1 MTDHA
6 TIGRR
11 GALGLGLAAGAAAT
25 IGHARAQQ
33 PGEVKIAMLVPMSG
47 PWARQGILEQM
58 GADLAI
64 DDVNSAGGIKS
75 LGGAKLKLVTY
86 DTGDSAEK
94 AKNAAQ
100 RMVAQ
105 EPDLVGGFGCWLS
118 SFTLAATEVT
128 ERASLP
134 WLTLSYSDLITGRGF
149 RYVFQTSP
157 TALQQADDTV
167 PIVMALAEKTTGKR
181 PTKVGMIGDST
192 AATVSFRKALDGHVI
207 KDQKLTMVVNE
218 TYTPPLSD
226 ATTLVQ
232 AVRSARPDFMLL
244 GSTSVPDDKL
254 LIEKFNEFGMGATKL
269 PLVGNGGHW
278 GTPELLKVTGP
289 DLLQGVLVGL
299 ANWPGKDQAALSKR
313 FEERT
318 KEPWFGHDSLF
329 AYAHVMIL
337 KAALEKAGAADRNK
351 VADAIR
357 KLDMT
362 DGPALLFPGH
372 HLQFDDKGRRVGAQ
386 MVMIQWQNGKPVTI
400 YPSDMATAQAMWKA

>member
-1 MTDHA
+1 MTDA
-6 TIGRR
+6 RWFGRR
-11 GALGLGLAAGAAAT
+11 DALALGIAAGAAAT
-25 IGHARAQQ
+25 IGRARAQQ
-33 PGEVKIAMLVPMSG
+33 PSEVKIAMLVPMSG

-64 DDVNSAGGIKS
+64 EDVNSAGGIKS

-157 TALQQADDTV
+157 TAPQQADDTV

-181 PTKVGMIGDST
+181 PTKVGIIGDST
-192 AATVSFRKALDGHVI
+192 AASVSFRKALDEHVV
-207 KDQKLTMVVNE
+207 KDQKLTAVVNE
-218 TYTPPLSD
+218 VYTPPLSD

-244 GSTSVPDDKL
+244 LSTNVPDDKL
-254 LIEKFNEFGMGATKL
+254 LTEKFSEFGMGATKL

-278 GTPELLKVTGP
+278 GTPELLKVTGA
-289 DLLQGVLVGL
+289 DLLQGVMVGL
-299 ANWPGKDQAALSKR
+299 ANWPGKDQAKLSQR
-313 FEERT
+313 FVEKT

-337 KAALEKAGAADRNK
+337 KEALEHAGVAERQK

-357 KLDMT
+357 ALNMT

-372 HLQFDDKGRRVGAQ
+372 HLRFDDKGRRMDAQ

-400 YPSDMATAQAMWKA
+400 YPIDIAAAPAIWKA